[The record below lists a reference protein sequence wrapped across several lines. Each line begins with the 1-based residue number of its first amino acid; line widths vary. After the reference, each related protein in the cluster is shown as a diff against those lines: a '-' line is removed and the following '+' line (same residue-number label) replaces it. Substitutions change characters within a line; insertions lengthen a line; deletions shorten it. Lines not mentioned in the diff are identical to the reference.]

1 MQLNE
6 EAILNLEAELSKLQK
21 KINKLESKLT
31 IADSLIRQ
39 VYASLEQY
47 SDHIKQSLEA
57 YIERSNT

>member
-1 MQLNE
+1 MDE
-6 EAILNLEAELSKLQK
+6 IILNLEAEISKLQK

-47 SDHIKQSLEA
+47 SEHIKQSLEA
-57 YIERSNT
+57 YMTRSDT

>member
-1 MQLNE
+1 MDE
-6 EAILNLEAELSKLQK
+6 IILNLEAEILKLQK

-47 SDHIKQSLEA
+47 SEHIKQSLEA
-57 YIERSNT
+57 YMTRSDT

>member
-1 MQLNE
+1 MDE
-6 EAILNLEAELSKLQK
+6 IILNLEAELLALQK

-47 SDHIKQSLEA
+47 SEHIKESLEA
-57 YIERSNT
+57 YMTRSDT

>member
-1 MQLNE
+1 MDE
-6 EAILNLEAELSKLQK
+6 IILNLEAEILKLQK

-57 YIERSNT
+57 YMTRSDT

>member
-1 MQLNE
+1 MDE
-6 EAILNLEAELSKLQK
+6 IILNLEAELLALQK

-47 SDHIKQSLEA
+47 SEHIKQSLEA
-57 YIERSNT
+57 YMTRSDT

>member
-1 MQLNE
+1 MDE
-6 EAILNLEAELSKLQK
+6 IILNLEAELSKLQK

-47 SDHIKQSLEA
+47 SDNIKESLEA
-57 YIERSNT
+57 YMTRSDT

>member
-1 MQLNE
+1 MDE
-6 EAILNLEAELSKLQK
+6 IILNLEAEILKLQK
-21 KINKLESKLT
+21 KINQLESKLT

-57 YIERSNT
+57 YMARSDT